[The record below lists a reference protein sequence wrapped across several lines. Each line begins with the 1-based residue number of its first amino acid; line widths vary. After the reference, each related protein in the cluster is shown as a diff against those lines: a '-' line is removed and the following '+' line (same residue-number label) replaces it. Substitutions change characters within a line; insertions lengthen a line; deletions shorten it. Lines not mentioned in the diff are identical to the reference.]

1 MHFKICLVFLSWAQ
15 ALAAG
20 LPNVCTHVHIA
31 AAHIAAAHI
40 AAACPVHGLTHLV
53 IMVMHAHSL
62 AHALGTY
69 EMI

>member
-1 MHFKICLVFLSWAQ
+1 MHFKICLVFLSQAQ
-15 ALAAG
+15 AVAAG

-40 AAACPVHGLTHLV
+40 AAACPAHGLTHLV

>member
-40 AAACPVHGLTHLV
+40 AAACPAHGLTHLV

>member
-15 ALAAG
+15 AVAAG

-40 AAACPVHGLTHLV
+40 AAACPAHGLTHLV

>member
-40 AAACPVHGLTHLV
+40 AAACFAHGLTHLV

-62 AHALGTY
+62 AHTLGTY